1 MGNQQQQQQQQQQ
14 QRKHGLGHIWNTIT
28 HFREQKNSLALTR
41 VLTDYEAALQ
51 IKSPKGLLVHG
62 DVGTGKSMLI
72 DLFADSLPNRKKRRW
87 HFNTFM
93 LDIIYRLEQ
102 LRKSQ
107 NSAIGMTQQ
116 LLGAQDYPLLKV
128 AKDLIQNSPILF
140 LDEFQMPDRTSS
152 KILST
157 LFTSFFNLGGVL
169 IATSNRM
176 PDELAKASGLDL
188 RPRLSSLESLKRKI
202 GFAGMWKHQGDM
214 FSGTGDFQNF
224 VQLLKARCDVW
235 VMNSEIDYRR
245 SQEIEDDKVT
255 NAVDGK
261 SSGSSTHTANAK
273 LISLPNIRYIPQKV
287 ESRSDVHL
295 PRWFYLIGDQSS
307 NATNLNCAGL
317 IGIAHK
323 WSRGQFEAEE
333 KMIWEPVTLT
343 VYGRKIEVPHHRSG
357 VVYWTFAELCEALY
371 GPADYTTLASSF
383 HTFVIFNVPVLT
395 WAQRN
400 EARRFITLLDALYE
414 ARCKLMILATASP
427 DTIFFPDLA
436 KDSDSAEKG
445 SASDALHS
453 ETFAEAYQDA
463 TAPFRPNISSYGS
476 DSSSDSSYPSQS
488 DTSASTA
495 SDPGA
500 QKAASPN
507 FSLSGAFVGEDELF
521 AYKRARSRIWEMC
534 SKRWWDRTG
543 DGWWRP
549 LPPESR
555 FWEKSLETKRVHEPK
570 TDVEMAQ
577 VSNDDKPA
585 TSPFRVHDKPPPKIS
600 WTHIWG
606 TMRWGNRAGA
616 WGQGP
621 EGLQARKRE
630 PTDK

>member
-1 MGNQQQQQQQQQQ
+1 M
-14 QRKHGLGHIWNTIT
+14 
-28 HFREQKNSLALTR
+28 TR
-41 VLTDYEAALQ
+41 VLTDYEAALE

-72 DLFADSLPNRKKRRW
+72 DLFAESLPNRKKRRW

-102 LRKSQ
+102 LRKAQ
-107 NSAIGMTQQ
+107 NNAKGLTRP

-157 LFTSFFNLGGVL
+157 LLTSFFNLGGVL

-176 PDELAKASGLDL
+176 PDELAKAGGLDM
-188 RPRLSSLESLKRKI
+188 RPRISSIESLRRKM
-202 GFAGMWKHQGDM
+202 GFAGLWRRQGDM

-235 VMNSEIDYRR
+235 VMNSETDYRR
-245 SQEIEDDKVT
+245 SQETENDDEIVDSL
-255 NAVDGK
+255 DGK
-261 SSGSSTHTANAK
+261 SSGNSNGTANIK
-273 LISLPNIRYIPQKV
+273 IVSIPNLRFTPQKA
-287 ESRSDVHL
+287 EARSDVSL
-295 PRWFYLIGDQSS
+295 PKWFYLMS
-307 NATNLNCAGL
+307 NKNLDIAELQCNDL
-317 IGIAHK
+317 ISIAHK
-323 WSRGQFEAEE
+323 WSKGQFEAEGT
-333 KMIWEPVTLT
+333 ITWEPVTLR
-343 VYGRKIEVPHHRSG
+343 VYGREIKVPHHRSG
-357 VVYWTFAELCEALY
+357 VVFWTFAELCQVTY
-371 GPADYTTLASSF
+371 GSADYTTLASTF
-383 HTFVIFNVPVLT
+383 HTFVIFDVPVLT
-395 WAQRN
+395 WAERN

-427 DTIFFPDLA
+427 NTIFFPDLA
-436 KDSDSAEKG
+436 EGSDSSEKG

-476 DSSSDSSYPSQS
+476 DSSSDSSYPSRS
-488 DTSASTA
+488 DTSASTVQDA
-495 SDPGA
+495 GA
-500 QKAASPN
+500 QKSTSPN

-543 DGWWRP
+543 DDWWRP
-549 LPPESR
+549 LPAKSR
-555 FWEKSLETKRVHEPK
+555 FWEKSNHSKELHKPKSDAKVVEASNGDEP
-570 TDVEMAQ
+570 T
-577 VSNDDKPA
+577 
-585 TSPFRVHDKPPPKIS
+585 TSPFRVHSKPPPKIS
-600 WTHIWG
+600 WAHIWG
-606 TMRWGNRAGA
+606 TMKWGNRAGA

-621 EGLQARKRE
+621 EGLQARKK
-630 PTDK
+630 TSIDK